1 MKKFKGIFR
10 EKIILSF
17 GMCVLLTIVLASA
30 TVAWYAYSNQ
40 ASAYGMELQTD
51 GIGGIKVALEPGG
64 KDISQLQ
71 EKTAEGVPVIPI
83 NLTDLNNI
91 KEQMIAPGAY
101 GPITF
106 YITALGNNV
115 TEYSIKVKLVYE
127 EEPEA
132 ETSLSAQQRAQLEE
146 LMNRHITV
154 YTHKEMTSSTES
166 GGSWGK
172 FSDPL
177 EYYTDDKATDGTAMT
192 GPLKFNEEVKAELYW
207 VWNYEYTD
215 IPGYETGGS
224 EAELQ
229 KKIRQY
235 DEEDTMLGNYI
246 DNISFHIYI
255 EGKTAEENE

>member
-1 MKKFKGIFR
+1 MKRYKGIFR
-10 EKIILSF
+10 EKIILSIV
-17 GMCVLLTIVLASA
+17 MCILLSLVLVSA
-30 TVAWYAYSNQ
+30 TVAWYAYNNQ
-40 ASAYGMELQTD
+40 ASAYGMELKTD
-51 GIGGIKVALEPGG
+51 GLGGIKVALEPGG
-64 KDISQLQ
+64 EDIMLLE
-71 EKTAEGVPVIPI
+71 EKTEQGVPIIPI
-83 NLTDLNNI
+83 MLTDLNNV

-115 TEYSIKVKLVYE
+115 TTYSIKVKMVYE
-127 EEPEA
+127 EEQGTEEHLTAP
-132 ETSLSAQQRAQLEE
+132 QRAQLEE
-146 LMNRHITV
+146 LMNQHITV
-154 YTHKEMTSSTES
+154 YTHKELVSSQEG

-172 FSDPL
+172 FSNPL
-177 EYYTDDKATDGTAMT
+177 EYYTNDKATDGTAMT

-215 IPGYETGGS
+215 IPEYETGGS
-224 EAELQ
+224 EEELK